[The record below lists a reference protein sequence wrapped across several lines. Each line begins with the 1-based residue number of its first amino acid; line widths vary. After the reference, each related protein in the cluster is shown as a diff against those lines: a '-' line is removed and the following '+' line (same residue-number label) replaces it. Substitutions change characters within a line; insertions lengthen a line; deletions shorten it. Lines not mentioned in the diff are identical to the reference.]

1 MIVHVDSPADP
12 RLESYRH
19 VGDHHWLREHG
30 LLVAEGR
37 LVLERLVASGAH
49 SIQSVLVSPAAFAA
63 LEALLLPLDV
73 PVYVAPQT
81 LLNETAGYNF
91 HRGCLALA
99 ARPAPRSFDSVV
111 ANATLLLGMERI
123 GNPDNVGGLFR
134 TAAAFGVNGILL
146 DARSS
151 DPYYRKSIRTSMAAV
166 LDMPF
171 AAVDDWPGT
180 IQSLRDREFE
190 AVALTPS
197 RDAIDLDEFVAG
209 SRSART
215 LVLVGAEGNGL
226 SDEIL
231 TADVV
236 RVRIPMAPGVDS
248 LNVMVAAGVA
258 LSRLRQPNSAR

>member
-1 MIVHVDSPADP
+1 VIVHIEATGDP
-12 RLESYRH
+12 RLEPYRH
-19 VGDHHWLREHG
+19 VADHHWLRG
-30 LLVAEGR
+30 QGFFVAEGR
-37 LVLERLVASGAH
+37 LVLERLVASGAP

-63 LEALLLPLDV
+63 LEALLLALDV
-73 PVYVAPQT
+73 PVYVAPQP

-99 ARPAPRSFDSVV
+99 ARPAPRSLGSIVSH
-111 ANATLLLGMERI
+111 ARLLLGMERI

-134 TAAAFGVNGILL
+134 TAAAFGVDGILL

-171 AAVDDWPGT
+171 ATIDDWPAALH
-180 IQSLRDREFE
+180 SLRDREFDI
-190 AVALTPS
+190 VALTPS
-197 RDAIDLDEFVAG
+197 PGAIDLDEFVEA

-215 LVLVGAEGNGL
+215 LVLVGAEGSGL

-231 TADVV
+231 AAPVV

-248 LNVMVAAGVA
+248 LNVVVAAGVA
-258 LSRLRQPNSAR
+258 LSRLRQPN